1 MNIKQWLVWGI
12 LIFFSSGG
20 VIVQAG
26 EDSTAEMVAK
36 QEIEY
41 LQRWYARATDLIGS
55 NVPDQIEEGRG
66 IYHRIFT
73 PDVSI
78 QASAAGGVYYE
89 VAGPDEWVKVVATA
103 LSVFDA
109 TQHLLGTQI
118 VELASLPNAEGEGG
132 EATMSSYLQA
142 WHSDPDRV
150 IDIYIGTYTSKV
162 RYTAGVGWQIYEMR
176 LQKVAGEVIDKSV

>member
-1 MNIKQWLVWGI
+1 MKMRQWLVRSI
-12 LIFFSSGG
+12 LIFLSSGG
-20 VIVQAG
+20 VIVQAS
-26 EDSTAEMVAK
+26 EQDTAAMLAK

-55 NVPDQIEEGRG
+55 NLPDQIEEGRY

-118 VELASLPNAEGEGG
+118 VELASLPNAQGEGG
-132 EATMSSYLQA
+132 EAKMSSYLQA
-142 WHSDPDRV
+142 WHHDPDRV
-150 IDIYIGTYTSKV
+150 IDIYIGTYYSKV

>member
-1 MNIKQWLVWGI
+1 MKIRQWLVCGI
-12 LIFFSSGG
+12 FTFLSGGG

-26 EDSTAEMVAK
+26 EHDTAAMVAK

-55 NVPDQIEEGRG
+55 NLPDQIEEGRG

-89 VAGPDEWVKVVATA
+89 VSGFE
-103 LSVFDA
+103 LSA
-109 TQHLLGTQI
+109 R
-118 VELASLPNAEGEGG
+118 
-132 EATMSSYLQA
+132 
-142 WHSDPDRV
+142 DR
-150 IDIYIGTYTSKV
+150 
-162 RYTAGVGWQIYEMR
+162 
-176 LQKVAGEVIDKSV
+176 

>member
-1 MNIKQWLVWGI
+1 MKIRQCLVWGI
-12 LIFFSSGG
+12 FTFLSCGG
-20 VIVQAG
+20 VIVQAS
-26 EDSTAEMVAK
+26 EYDTAAMLAK

-55 NVPDQIEEGRG
+55 NVPDQIEEGRD

-118 VELASLPNAEGEGG
+118 VELTSLPNVGGTCLVEGCEIAEALLSLFFSFLGSFPRLPCLGR
-132 EATMSSYLQA
+132 L
-142 WHSDPDRV
+142 
-150 IDIYIGTYTSKV
+150 GTRGT
-162 RYTAGVGWQIYEMR
+162 RAR
-176 LQKVAGEVIDKSV
+176 

>member
-1 MNIKQWLVWGI
+1 
-12 LIFFSSGG
+12 
-20 VIVQAG
+20 
-26 EDSTAEMVAK
+26 
-36 QEIEY
+36 
-41 LQRWYARATDLIGS
+41 
-55 NVPDQIEEGRG
+55 
-66 IYHRIFT
+66 
-73 PDVSI
+73 
-78 QASAAGGVYYE
+78 VYYE
-89 VAGPDEWVKVVATA
+89 VTDRDEWVKVVTTA
-103 LSVFDA
+103 LSVFDT

>member
-1 MNIKQWLVWGI
+1 MKIRLWLVWGI
-12 LIFFSSGG
+12 FTFLLSGG

-26 EDSTAEMVAK
+26 EHDTAAIVAK

-55 NVPDQIEEGRG
+55 NIPDQIEEGRG

-89 VAGPDEWVKVVATA
+89 VTGRDEWVKVVSKA

-109 TQHLLGTQI
+109 TQHLLGTQS

-132 EATMSSYLQA
+132 EANMSSYLQA

-150 IDIYIGTYTSKV
+150 IDIYIGTYYSKV
-162 RYTAGVGWQIYEMR
+162 RYTAGVGWQIYDMR